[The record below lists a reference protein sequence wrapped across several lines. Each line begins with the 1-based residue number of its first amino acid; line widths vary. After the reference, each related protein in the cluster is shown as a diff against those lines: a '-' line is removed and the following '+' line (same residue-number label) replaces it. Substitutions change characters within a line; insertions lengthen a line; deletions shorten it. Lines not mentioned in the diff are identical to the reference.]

1 MNSKNNISDT
11 ADKLYEIAHTILP
24 QARLPPFSVSPAID
38 VLTTGSYP
46 DLPRSIKDRYVP
58 PEPISKTEKAETL
71 KRLNQVIK
79 CRLVSSDLPS
89 RINDFNIDNGIL
101 SFTVNGEFA
110 VDLTLCG
117 EGKDIPWSLLRLKF
131 LVKGWSIRYCQ
142 FFHLFFF
149 LDITSHDSRNL
160 VHHEHLQFLHN
171 LCQSR
176 IYKSEKPICDLYNC
190 LHSFCISLQLEVLA
204 SQTNKLR
211 NERWRDYLNITK
223 YEEGVK
229 LILSYWKDSS
239 SGT

>member
-1 MNSKNNISDT
+1 MVVVSILPIIGTTHTTLIISDT

-24 QARLPPFSVSPAID
+24 QARLPPFSVKPAID

-131 LVKGWSIRYCQ
+131 LVKGLSFVYLANTSPVFSRY
-142 FFHLFFF
+142 
-149 LDITSHDSRNL
+149 
-160 VHHEHLQFLHN
+160 
-171 LCQSR
+171 
-176 IYKSEKPICDLYNC
+176 
-190 LHSFCISLQLEVLA
+190 
-204 SQTNKLR
+204 
-211 NERWRDYLNITK
+211 NE
-223 YEEGVK
+223 
-229 LILSYWKDSS
+229 S
-239 SGT
+239 

>member
-1 MNSKNNISDT
+1 M
-11 ADKLYEIAHTILP
+11 YEIAHTILP
-24 QARLPPFSVSPAID
+24 QARLPPFSVKPAID

-131 LVKGWSIRYCQ
+131 LVKGLPFVYSANNLPPLLSRYYE
-142 FFHLFFF
+142 
-149 LDITSHDSRNL
+149 SR
-160 VHHEHLQFLHN
+160 FT
-171 LCQSR
+171 
-176 IYKSEKPICDLYNC
+176 KSCP
-190 LHSFCISLQLEVLA
+190 S
-204 SQTNKLR
+204 
-211 NERWRDYLNITK
+211 
-223 YEEGVK
+223 
-229 LILSYWKDSS
+229 
-239 SGT
+239 

>member
-1 MNSKNNISDT
+1 MNLKNNISDT

-131 LVKGWSIRYCQ
+131 LVKG
-142 FFHLFFF
+142 
-149 LDITSHDSRNL
+149 
-160 VHHEHLQFLHN
+160 
-171 LCQSR
+171 
-176 IYKSEKPICDLYNC
+176 
-190 LHSFCISLQLEVLA
+190 
-204 SQTNKLR
+204 
-211 NERWRDYLNITK
+211 
-223 YEEGVK
+223 
-229 LILSYWKDSS
+229 
-239 SGT
+239 

>member
-1 MNSKNNISDT
+1 MNAKIIFQIRPINCMRQHIRFCRRPVYY
-11 ADKLYEIAHTILP
+11 L
-24 QARLPPFSVSPAID
+24 FSVSPAID
-38 VLTTGSYP
+38 VLTTGTYP

-149 LDITSHDSRNL
+149 QI
-160 VHHEHLQFLHN
+160 
-171 LCQSR
+171 
-176 IYKSEKPICDLYNC
+176 
-190 LHSFCISLQLEVLA
+190 
-204 SQTNKLR
+204 
-211 NERWRDYLNITK
+211 
-223 YEEGVK
+223 
-229 LILSYWKDSS
+229 
-239 SGT
+239 